1 MKHQDDSSASL
12 RSNNETD
19 FSTAL
24 ARLESAVHQVISTGW
39 DESTRKYACEVSTAL
54 RDASKA
60 AGWKE
65 TTGILHALTS
75 LLALRL
81 GEILSIREAVRDK
94 MLELLELLRMSVRSQ
109 TA

>member
-1 MKHQDDSSASL
+1 MKHQDESSASL

-75 LLALRL
+75 LLALPL

-94 MLELLELLRMSVRSQ
+94 MLELLELLRTSVRSQ